1 MTRTTMAPRRSAAA
15 VWGVGQGVARPT
27 PLASVERLLG
37 RSDAELV
44 AATFS
49 AEPTERFLHAHL
61 AALRAG
67 AALVEAHAVASG
79 PRRGRRGRPLSVW
92 ELVVAAEPALGR
104 SASAFADAASLR
116 AAVETGRRDVSDER
130 ADLALTAAEQFQDE
144 VREILACGPV
154 ALSGTS
160 RTLRAS

>member
-1 MTRTTMAPRRSAAA
+1 VSRGLSVGA
-15 VWGVGQGVARPT
+15 WGAGQGAARPT
-27 PLASVERLLG
+27 LLASVERLLE

-49 AEPTERFLHAHL
+49 GEPTERFLHAHL

-67 AALVEAHAVASG
+67 AALVEAHAAAAG

-92 ELVVAAEPALGR
+92 ELVAAIEPALEG
-104 SASAFADAASLR
+104 SAAVFAGAASLR
-116 AAVETGRRDVSDER
+116 AAVETGRRDASDER
-130 ADLALTAAEQFQDE
+130 ADLALSAAEQFQDE
-144 VREILACGPV
+144 VRDILARGQAV
-154 ALSGTS
+154 LSEHS